1 MGPLARVDKQMAVQ
15 KRDVEEVAR
24 TVGTALNRPI
34 LQAGIIAAFH
44 LVAPVVF
51 LSYAQQQSFPAWKKG
66 TL

>member
-1 MGPLARVDKQMAVQ
+1 VDKQMAVQ

-51 LSYAQQQSFPAWKKG
+51 LGYAQQQSFPA
-66 TL
+66 